1 MSDKFLIAFTVFSTS
16 SFVILY
22 VLLMVYL
29 VTGGFPKH
37 TNEDNYPHPSFKP
50 LMPQSEQHCF
60 LCNDGKDNLDFIPK
74 INITN
79 SERHLIFSYYAEVKY
94 CPICGRKLKQ
104 KK

>member
-1 MSDKFLIAFTVFSTS
+1 MGDKFLIAFTVFGAS

-22 VLLMVYL
+22 SLLMAYL

-37 TNEDNYPHPSFKP
+37 TNEDNYPHPSYKP
-50 LMPQSEQHCF
+50 PVPHSEQHCF
-60 LCNDGKDNLDFIPK
+60 LCNDGKDNLDLTPK

-79 SERHLIFSYYAEVKY
+79 SEGNLIFSYYDEVRY
-94 CPICGRKLKQ
+94 CPCCGRKLKQ